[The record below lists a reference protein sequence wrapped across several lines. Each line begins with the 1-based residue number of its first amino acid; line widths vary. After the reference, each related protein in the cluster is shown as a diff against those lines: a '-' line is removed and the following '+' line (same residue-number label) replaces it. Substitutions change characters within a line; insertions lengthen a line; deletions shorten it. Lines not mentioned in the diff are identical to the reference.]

1 MNCEIILNL
10 LPAYLDESC
19 SDEIKTIIEDHLKE
33 CPKCRKIVE
42 ELKSIEMT
50 STPTIDEI
58 KPFKKI
64 ILNHRI
70 KLFILTITFV
80 LIFLL
85 FGTRLNSEI
94 MKIRFYNYVNTH
106 YSEYNLVMTDFT
118 YEDPETQGFGINNG
132 FYIAHFKSQDEN
144 MKDIEFNVFTEGFI
158 FSVKDTYKNNVDKK
172 KNTADRLISEYNNDV
187 EKKLLRQKNFYV
199 MEVSA
204 SIACTDEYFEKNV
217 ADKLNLNMGYEQN
230 IDEIIPI
237 NLTLEINAT
246 ESDISDIDSYVNS
259 IIDELHHANYHPT
272 SLSLIIETENDS
284 YQLLNILCDE
294 DIKKQNLT
302 FE

>member
-1 MNCEIILNL
+1 MNCEIIQNL

-33 CPKCRKIVE
+33 CPKCRNLVE
-42 ELKSIEMT
+42 ELKSTEMAST
-50 STPTIDEI
+50 STIDEI

-64 ILNHRI
+64 MFNHRMKI
-70 KLFILTITFV
+70 FILTITFV

-94 MKIRFYNYVNTH
+94 IKIRFNNYINTH
-106 YSEYNLVMTDFT
+106 YSEYNLVMTNFT

-132 FYIAHFKSQDEN
+132 FYIAHFKSQDEDK
-144 MKDIEFNVFTEGFI
+144 KDIEFNVFTEGFI
-158 FSVKDTYKNNVDKK
+158 FSIKDTYKNNVDNK

-187 EKKLLRQKNFYV
+187 EKTLLRQKNFYV
-199 MEVSA
+199 MEVSS
-204 SIACTDEYFEKNV
+204 SIACTDEYFEKNI
-217 ADKLNLNMGYEQN
+217 ADKLKLNMDYEQN
-230 IDEIIPI
+230 IDETIPI
-237 NLTLEINAT
+237 SITLKINAT
-246 ESDISDIDSYVNS
+246 ETDISDTYSYVNS
-259 IIDELHHANYHPT
+259 IISELHHANYNPS
-272 SLSLIIETENDS
+272 SLSLIVETEKDS